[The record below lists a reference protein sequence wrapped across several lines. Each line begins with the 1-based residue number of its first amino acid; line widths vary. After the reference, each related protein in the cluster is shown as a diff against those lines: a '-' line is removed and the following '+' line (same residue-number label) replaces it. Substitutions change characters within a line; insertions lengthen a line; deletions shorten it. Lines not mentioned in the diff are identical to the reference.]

1 MLGKS
6 SSCKSF
12 FFALSESFF
21 FVSRNETFERFLRKK
36 NLFWGD
42 PVPLRSLTN
51 DKKLF
56 MKNNYIDELFH
67 DVAEGV
73 NVGSAMI
80 EVLPMSD
87 GVNPEEF
94 LFDKNPDCLDV
105 VPILPLSG
113 NVLFPGTITPIGI
126 TRDMSLK
133 LLRRVAESGEYIGVV
148 TQRNDYSD
156 IPERSDLYD
165 IGCLAQVV
173 KVIDLPNG
181 EVVGIL
187 RGSCS
192 FQLGEIV
199 SVKPYLMGRRL
210 ETVTADMVEEL
221 SKEERESA
229 KILLRKYTSYLK
241 SVNSNDVTIKTLKE
255 IRGPRM
261 LVNFIASHIEID
273 VAAKQKLLEMST
285 YSDRIVALIRHIRG
299 LVSMETLRHEIQ
311 EKTRVSMEK
320 QQREYFLNQQMH
332 IIQEELG
339 GSSNEEDVKQL
350 RKRAE
355 KMEWSDEVAV
365 HFEHEMEKLQR
376 TNPASPDY
384 SLQLNY
390 LNMMLDL
397 PWGRRG
403 SFNTDMQKARK
414 RLDSNHFGLEKVKE
428 RVLEMMAVL
437 NLTDQ
442 RKSPVLC
449 LVGAPGTGK
458 TSLGKSIASALG
470 REYVRVAL
478 GGVHDEAEIRGH
490 RRTYVGAMPGRII
503 SGIAKAKVSNP
514 VFVLDEIDK
523 VQANNF
529 SGDPMAALLEVLDP
543 EQNMAF
549 HDNYLD
555 VDYDLSNVLFIATAN
570 STAGIHPALLDRM
583 EIIEVPGY
591 IMEEKLQ
598 IAKQYLVPRQLKDNG
613 FKRGDFTFTADVLR
627 RIIEDYTRESG
638 VRQLEKAIG
647 KVIRSRAVKVASG
660 EEVQKRV
667 GVAELRP
674 ILGLPLHQSER
685 RGPEPRVAVVTGLAW
700 TQVGG
705 TILFIEACTS
715 KGKGTLTMTGN
726 LGDVMKESA
735 TLAFEYIKANAAS
748 LGISDERLEN
758 SNIHIHV
765 PEGATPKD
773 GPSAGIT
780 MFTAM
785 VSAFTGRKVRA
796 DFAMTGEITLR
807 GAVTPVGGIREKILA
822 AKRAG
827 ITDLVLC
834 EDNRRDVED
843 ITPEYLTGLTFH
855 YISEM
860 SQVLP
865 MVLIDK

>member
-1 MLGKS
+1 
-6 SSCKSF
+6 
-12 FFALSESFF
+12 
-21 FVSRNETFERFLRKK
+21 
-36 NLFWGD
+36 
-42 PVPLRSLTN
+42 
-51 DKKLF
+51 
-56 MKNNYIDELFH
+56 MKNDYIDELFN

-80 EVLPMSD
+80 EVLPMGD

-94 LFDKNPDCLDV
+94 LFETNPDCLDV

-133 LLRRVAESGEYIGVV
+133 LLRRVAENGEYIGVV
-148 TQRNDYSD
+148 TQRNEYSD

-173 KVIDLPNG
+173 KVIDLPND

-192 FQLGEIV
+192 FRLGEIV
-199 SVKPYLMGRRL
+199 SNKPYLMGRRL
-210 ETVTADMVEEL
+210 QTVTADMTETF
-221 SKEERESA
+221 SKEDQESA
-229 KILLRKYTSYLK
+229 KILSRKYTAYLK
-241 SVNSNDVTIKTLKE
+241 SVNPNDVTIKTIKE
-255 IRGPRM
+255 FRGPRM
-261 LVNFIASHIEID
+261 LVNFIASHIDID

-285 YSDRIVALIRHIRG
+285 FSERIMALIGHIRG
-299 LVSMETLRHEIQ
+299 LASMETLRREIQ
-311 EKTRVSMEK
+311 DKTRVSMEK
-320 QQREYFLNQQMH
+320 QQREYYLNQQMH

-339 GSSNEEDVKQL
+339 GSSNDEDIKQL
-350 RKRAE
+350 RQRAD
-355 KMEWSDEVAV
+355 KMLWSDEVAQ

-403 SFNTDMQKARK
+403 GFNTDMQKARK
-414 RLDSNHFGLEKVKE
+414 RLDGNHFGLEKVKE

-503 SGIAKAKVSNP
+503 NGMIKAKVSNP

-523 VQANNF
+523 VQSNNI

-555 VDYDLSNVLFIATAN
+555 VDYDLSGVLFIATAN
-570 STAGIHPALLDRM
+570 STVGIHPALLDRM

-613 FKRGDFTFTADVLR
+613 FKRGDFTFTNDVLR
-627 RIIEDYTRESG
+627 HMIEDYTRESG
-638 VRQLEKAIG
+638 VRQLEKTIA

-660 EEVQKRV
+660 EEPAKRIA
-667 GVAELRP
+667 VAELQP

-685 RGPEPRVAVVTGLAW
+685 RGSEPRVAVVTGLAW

-735 TLAFEYIKANAAS
+735 TLAYEYIKANATA
-748 LGISDERLEN
+748 LNISDEKLEN

-785 VSAFTGRKVRA
+785 VSAFTGRRVRA
-796 DFAMTGEITLR
+796 DVAMTGEITLR

-827 ITDLVLC
+827 ITDIVLC

-843 ITPEYLTGLTFH
+843 ITADYLEGLRFH
-855 YISEM
+855 YITEM

-865 MVLIDK
+865 LAMID

>member
-1 MLGKS
+1 
-6 SSCKSF
+6 
-12 FFALSESFF
+12 
-21 FVSRNETFERFLRKK
+21 
-36 NLFWGD
+36 
-42 PVPLRSLTN
+42 
-51 DKKLF
+51 
-56 MKNNYIDELFH
+56 MKNDYIDELFN

-80 EVLPMSD
+80 EVLPMGD

-94 LFDKNPDCLDV
+94 LFETNPDCLDV

-133 LLRRVAESGEYIGVV
+133 LLRRVAENGEYIGVV
-148 TQRNDYSD
+148 TQRNEYSD

-173 KVIDLPNG
+173 KVIDLPND

-192 FQLGEIV
+192 FRLGEIV
-199 SVKPYLMGRRL
+199 SNKPYLMGRRL
-210 ETVTADMVEEL
+210 QTVTADMTETF
-221 SKEERESA
+221 SKEDQESA
-229 KILLRKYTSYLK
+229 KILSRKYTAYLK
-241 SVNSNDVTIKTLKE
+241 SVNPNDVTIKTIKE
-255 IRGPRM
+255 FRGPRM
-261 LVNFIASHIEID
+261 LVNFIASHIDID

-285 YSDRIVALIRHIRG
+285 FSERIMALIGHIRG
-299 LVSMETLRHEIQ
+299 LASMETLRREIQ
-311 EKTRVSMEK
+311 DKTRVSMEK
-320 QQREYFLNQQMH
+320 QQREYYLNQQMH

-339 GSSNEEDVKQL
+339 GSSNDEDIKQL
-350 RKRAE
+350 RQRAD
-355 KMEWSDEVAV
+355 KMLWSDEVAQ

-403 SFNTDMQKARK
+403 GFNTDMQKARK
-414 RLDSNHFGLEKVKE
+414 RLDGNHFGLEKVKE

-503 SGIAKAKVSNP
+503 NGMIKAKVSNP

-523 VQANNF
+523 VQSNNI

-555 VDYDLSNVLFIATAN
+555 VDYDLSGVLFIATAN
-570 STAGIHPALLDRM
+570 STVGIHPALLDRM

-613 FKRGDFTFTADVLR
+613 FKRGDFTFTNDVLR
-627 RIIEDYTRESG
+627 HMIEDYTRESG
-638 VRQLEKAIG
+638 VRQLEKTIA

-660 EEVQKRV
+660 EEPAKRIA
-667 GVAELRP
+667 VAELQP

-685 RGPEPRVAVVTGLAW
+685 RGSEPRVAVVTGLAW

-735 TLAFEYIKANAAS
+735 TLAYEYIKANAAA
-748 LGISDERLEN
+748 LNISDEKLEN

-785 VSAFTGRKVRA
+785 VSAFTGRRVRA
-796 DFAMTGEITLR
+796 DVAMTGEITLR

-827 ITDLVLC
+827 ITDIVLC

-843 ITPEYLTGLTFH
+843 ITADYLEGLRFH
-855 YISEM
+855 YITEM

-865 MVLIDK
+865 LAMID